1 MKKLLLGMLAIIC
14 SSQMLLAEEDTRT
27 VITSAVF
34 TGTIPTLEDGDTW
47 NYKKRNEV
55 GTALVAENPVYYIYD
70 SSSSSFSLQRKNAD
84 DSWSDLDYFRGDVI
98 TAGTYRFNSQ
108 LRIAGEAAQSY
119 RLPDPTKSEAKAT
132 LTVAGEEWVVG
143 NASVFS
149 TFSYAGVNG
158 PEFTIERKMLP
169 FEFHFNSSLNYGIII
184 INNAATAK
192 DLKNYTTGGSGE
204 YTYEKLTKN
213 VPWLTV
219 TSDGILGGTPTV
231 VNKTLATETFQ
242 VSDGVNDP
250 ITFEIKAGLVAPVQS
265 ERTVI
270 ESASYTGWVTPAIG
284 DVLTASYRSQ
294 LYANLTPED
303 GAVYHL
309 EDASNMDFL
318 KKSGDV
324 FDLMADNDEFTVG
337 EYKCNI
343 QIRCDDTNGWFYILA
358 NESELTVTMDGEN
371 LNVSSGD
378 QGNGFSYRVI
388 SYLFTI
394 SEPTN
399 ANETSENATLSS
411 SKVMIDGKLYII
423 TPEGHI
429 YSINGAMVK

>member
-1 MKKLLLGMLAIIC
+1 
-14 SSQMLLAEEDTRT
+14 
-27 VITSAVF
+27 
-34 TGTIPTLEDGDTW
+34 
-47 NYKKRNEV
+47 
-55 GTALVAENPVYYIYD
+55 
-70 SSSSSFSLQRKNAD
+70 
-84 DSWSDLDYFRGDVI
+84 
-98 TAGTYRFNSQ
+98 
-108 LRIAGEAAQSY
+108 
-119 RLPDPTKSEAKAT
+119 
-132 LTVAGEEWVVG
+132 
-143 NASVFS
+143 
-149 TFSYAGVNG
+149 
-158 PEFTIERKMLP
+158 
-169 FEFHFNSSLNYGIII
+169 
-184 INNAATAK
+184 
-192 DLKNYTTGGSGE
+192 
-204 YTYEKLTKN
+204 
-213 VPWLTV
+213 
-219 TSDGILGGTPTV
+219 
-231 VNKTLATETFQ
+231 
-242 VSDGVNDP
+242 
-250 ITFEIKAGLVAPVQS
+250 
-265 ERTVI
+265 
-270 ESASYTGWVTPAIG
+270 
-284 DVLTASYRSQ
+284 
-294 LYANLTPED
+294 
-303 GAVYHL
+303 
-309 EDASNMDFL
+309 MDFL

>member
-14 SSQMLLAEEDTRT
+14 SSQILLAEEDTRT

-47 NYKKRNEV
+47 NWKKRNDV
-55 GTALVAENPVYYIYD
+55 GTALVAENPAYHIYD
-70 SSSSSFSLQRKNAD
+70 GNSTSFSLQRKNAD

-98 TAGTYRFNSQ
+98 TAGTYRFTSQ
-108 LRIAGEAAQSY
+108 LRIDGTAGESY
-119 RLPDPTKSEAKAT
+119 RLPDPTKSEDKAT
-132 LTVAGEEWVVG
+132 LTVAGVEWVVG

-149 TFSYAGVNG
+149 TFSYAGVRG
-158 PEFTIERKMLP
+158 PEFTIEKKMLP

-184 INNAATAK
+184 VNKAATAK

-204 YTYEKLTKN
+204 YTYEKLTNN

-231 VNKTLATETFQ
+231 INQTVATETFQ

-250 ITFEIKAGLVAPVQS
+250 ISFEITAGLVAPVQS

-270 ESASYTGWVTPAIG
+270 ESAAYTGWVTPAIG
-284 DVLTASYRSQ
+284 DVLTASYRSE
-294 LYANLTPED
+294 LFASLTPEEE
-303 GAVYHL
+303 AVYSL
-309 EDASNMDFL
+309 AAASNMQFL
-318 KKSGDV
+318 KKSGDAYEV
-324 FDLMADNDEFTVG
+324 MEDNDEFTVG
-337 EYKCNI
+337 EYKWNT
-343 QIRCDDTNGWFYILA
+343 QIRIDGTKGWFYVLA
-358 NESELTVTMDGEN
+358 NEDDLTVTMDGEDM
-371 LNVSSGD
+371 NVTSGS
-378 QGNGFSYRVI
+378 QGDGFSYRYI